1 MVFILVGESRD
12 ATHWRIIL
20 ILVQFLLQD
29 SNKLQQIS
37 TTFNKARSIKIQ
49 NLRSYTLFTPC
60 LDTQVWVKHSL
71 KKRTLTEQTPSSSSM
86 FSDSSPFYWLKC
98 QPWCNCQQFVPSPPG
113 ISAKRQG
120 QGRESMNPM
129 IINSSSQLVRI
140 WCSRLSRLNCPN
152 VPSTETFRNQ
162 INQALTKSCQI
173 WASRHRRM
181 RKWFGSWSQRCS
193 HPDRNF
199 RKFLIPIFSL
209 PTIGKHTSFVQSC
222 YAVSEATGTSG
233 NWNVHHLNSLLW
245 CCSKD
250 VDEPWVTIREAFKS
264 KKQWLGAKMHNV
276 DNYTLDKKNL
286 NK

>member
-1 MVFILVGESRD
+1 MKPDQSKFKTWDPI
-12 ATHWRIIL
+12 
-20 ILVQFLLQD
+20 
-29 SNKLQQIS
+29 
-37 TTFNKARSIKIQ
+37 
-49 NLRSYTLFTPC
+49 PC
-60 LDTQVWVKHSL
+60 LLLVWTHKLESNILL

-209 PTIGKHTSFVQSC
+209 QQLASILLLYKAAMLSEKQLEHLEIGMCTIST
-222 YAVSEATGTSG
+222 
-233 NWNVHHLNSLLW
+233 
-245 CCSKD
+245 
-250 VDEPWVTIREAFKS
+250 AFF
-264 KKQWLGAKMHNV
+264 GAAAKM
-276 DNYTLDKKNL
+276 
-286 NK
+286 

>member
-20 ILVQFLLQD
+20 VLVQLLLQD
-29 SNKLQQIS
+29 GNKLQQIS

-60 LDTQVWVKHSL
+60 LDTQAWVKHSF

-209 PTIGKHTSFVQSC
+209 QQLASILLLYKAAMLSEKQLEHLEIGMCTIST
-222 YAVSEATGTSG
+222 
-233 NWNVHHLNSLLW
+233 
-245 CCSKD
+245 
-250 VDEPWVTIREAFKS
+250 AFF
-264 KKQWLGAKMHNV
+264 GAAAKM
-276 DNYTLDKKNL
+276 
-286 NK
+286 